1 MNHQLLRLHSIHDRQ
16 ADVLSTEHSL
26 SSNSSTS
33 TNNRNV
39 AGFFLSLNAALMWGM
54 LPIAIKELLAGMD
67 ATTIVWYRFLVA
79 GIVLGLWLLATRQ
92 LPALRQAPR
101 MLLALLLVATLA
113 LSSNYFLF
121 SYSLNFVNAETS
133 EAVIQLTTLFLILGG
148 VLVYREPFVAVQ
160 KIGTLL
166 IVLGLVLFF
175 HDRIAALASLAN
187 RETIGVIIVVFAAI
201 TWVVYALL
209 QKKLLREF
217 SSVQILFVIYMIAI
231 VLLLPFIQPGSLFS
245 LSPFHA
251 WLLVFC
257 CVNTLVAY
265 GSFAEALNCWEAS
278 KVSAVLALAP
288 LFTIGTLKL
297 IVWIYPEYLFSDRL
311 SLLSILG
318 ALLLV
323 VGSVLT
329 ALVPLLY
336 QRRLAR
342 LANVTAQ

>member
-1 MNHQLLRLHSIHDRQ
+1 MSQLPQIPL
-16 ADVLSTEHSL
+16 
-26 SSNSSTS
+26 NK
-33 TNNRNV
+33 NV

-54 LPIAIKELLAGMD
+54 LPVAIKELLAGMD

-79 GIVLGLWLLATRQ
+79 GIVLGLWLLGTRK
-92 LPALRQAPR
+92 LPHILHASKLVQK
-101 MLLALLLVATLA
+101 LLLIAALA

-148 VLVYREPFVAVQ
+148 VIIYKEPFVAVQ

-166 IVLGLVLFF
+166 IVLGLLLFF
-175 HDRIAALASLAN
+175 NDRIRELASLAN
-187 RETIGVIIVVFAAI
+187 RETVGVIIVVFAAI

-209 QKKLLREF
+209 QKQLSRDF
-217 SSVQILFVIYMIAI
+217 SSVQILFFIYLFAI
-231 VLLLPFIQPGSLFS
+231 VLLLPFISPASLLQ

-251 WLLVFC
+251 ALLAFC

-265 GSFAEALNCWEAS
+265 GCFAEALNCWAAS

-288 LFTIGTLKL
+288 LFTIGTLKF
-297 IVWIYPEYLFSDRL
+297 IVWLNPDYSFSDRL
-311 SLLSILG
+311 SLLSIIG

-329 ALVPLLY
+329 ALVPLIY
-336 QRRLAR
+336 QRRLDR
-342 LANVTAQ
+342 LANVTGQ

>member
-1 MNHQLLRLHSIHDRQ
+1 MQKPLNKHF
-16 ADVLSTEHSL
+16 
-26 SSNSSTS
+26 
-33 TNNRNV
+33 

-79 GIVLGLWLLATRQ
+79 GIVLGLWLLGTGKIPRIFQATKLVRY
-92 LPALRQAPR
+92 
-101 MLLALLLVATLA
+101 LLLISALV

-121 SYSLNFVNAETS
+121 SYSLNYVNAETS

-148 VLVYREPFVAVQ
+148 VIVYKEPFLAVQ

-166 IVLGLVLFF
+166 IVLGLLLFF
-175 HDRIAALASLAN
+175 NDRIRGLGSLAN

-209 QKKLLREF
+209 QKKLQQDF
-217 SSVQILFVIYMIAI
+217 TPVQILFFIYMLAI
-231 VLLLPFIQPGSLFS
+231 VLLLPFIHPQSLLQLTQFQ
-245 LSPFHA
+245 F

-257 CVNTLVAY
+257 CINTLVAY
-265 GSFAEALNCWEAS
+265 GCFAEALNRWEAS

-297 IVWIYPEYLFSDRL
+297 IVWFNPDYSFSDRL
-311 SLLSILG
+311 SLLSVFG

-329 ALVPLLY
+329 ALVPLFY
-336 QRRLAR
+336 QRRLER
-342 LANVTAQ
+342 SANVTGQ